1 MIRKAHRFLRIGAIL
16 ALCVHLVMPAGDA
29 WARGRGGAGRARHNV
44 SRAGPAGGGSFR
56 REHRPARERGDERR
70 APDRSLRS
78 NPSDRP
84 ERERRDAPRAT
95 ERERRR
101 SYDDDRRRDDRPR
114 DDRQDRRDDYR
125 DDDREPPGQ
134 DYREDRRDRYSDR
147 RAFARGTTYSAVW
160 YSSQSCSDDAVV
172 VDGYS
177 YYSCSG
183 SWFGRTYYGGE
194 VIYTV
199 VDAPPG
205 Y

>member
-1 MIRKAHRFLRIGAIL
+1 MTPGDRPRSGAFGGLPWSSAAEQDPIH
-16 ALCVHLVMPAGDA
+16 ARRRVACN
-29 WARGRGGAGRARHNV
+29 WARGRGGAGRARPNV
-44 SRAGPAGGGSFR
+44 SRQGPAGGGSFR

-125 DDDREPPGQ
+125 DDDREPPGRE
-134 DYREDRRDRYSDR
+134 DREDRRDRYSDVALSRAGR
-147 RAFARGTTYSAVW
+147 RIRPCGTARNPARTKPSWSTVTAITAAAARGSAAPIT
-160 YSSQSCSDDAVV
+160 AV
-172 VDGYS
+172 
-177 YYSCSG
+177 
-183 SWFGRTYYGGE
+183 R
-194 VIYTV
+194 
-199 VDAPPG
+199 
-205 Y
+205 

>member
-1 MIRKAHRFLRIGAIL
+1 MTRNAHRFLRIGSIL
-16 ALCVHLVMPAGDA
+16 ALCVYLVMPAGDA
-29 WARGRGGAGRARHNV
+29 GGRGGAARARPNV

-56 REHRPARERGDERR
+56 REHRPARERGAERR
-70 APDRSLRS
+70 APDRSLGS
-78 NPSDRP
+78 NPPARP
-84 ERERRDAPRAT
+84 ERERRDAHRAT

-101 SYDDDRRRDDRPR
+101 PYEDDDRRRDD
-114 DDRQDRRDDYR
+114 
-125 DDDREPPGQ
+125 DREPPVR

-160 YSSQSCSDDAVV
+160 YSSQSFSDEAVV

-183 SWFGRTYYGGE
+183 AWFGRTYYGGE